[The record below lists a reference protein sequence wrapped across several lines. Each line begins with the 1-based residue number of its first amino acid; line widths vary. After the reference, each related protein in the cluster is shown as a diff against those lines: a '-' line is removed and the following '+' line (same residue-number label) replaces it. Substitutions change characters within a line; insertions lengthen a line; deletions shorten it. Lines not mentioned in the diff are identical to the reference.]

1 MLTHDKIKKMDAI
14 VVKNTPTAT
23 PDNRPR
29 LPRLVLPS
37 SFRFFGPFQVHARQI
52 RARERF

>member
-14 VVKNTPTAT
+14 VVKNTPAAT
-23 PDNRPR
+23 PDHRPR
-29 LPRLVLPS
+29 LPRLVFPV

-52 RARERF
+52 RA